1 MRFPVRT
8 VRTAAVGMAVA
19 AAALVTTPASAT
31 GHPAHDRSGAPVFV
45 QTDNPAG
52 NAVVA
57 YRRHADGTLSAAG
70 TYRTGGKGGVLDG
83 SVVDHLASQGSLT
96 YDRRHHLLYAVNA
109 GSDTVTVFA
118 IRGERLERV
127 QVISSGGDFPVSIAV
142 HGDQVFVANALDGGS
157 IQGYLRV
164 GDRLSKISSWH
175 RALGL
180 DPDAAP
186 QFTNTPGQVSFTPDG
201 SALVVTTKANGNS
214 IDVFPLS
221 RLGAPSAEPV
231 VNVEAGTVP
240 FGFTFDA
247 QGRLVVTQAG
257 PNAVA
262 TYRVGRDGKV
272 TAVGRKATG
281 QLATCWV
288 VRVGDRLYAS
298 NAGSG
303 TLSGFRDER
312 GALTP
317 LGDTAT
323 DGGTV
328 DTAAS
333 SDGRYL
339 YAQTGADGNVDEFR
353 VGRDGSLTAIGSVN
367 VPGAVGGEGIA
378 AL

>member
-1 MRFPVRT
+1 MRFPART
-8 VRTAAVGMAVA
+8 VRTAAVGIAVA
-19 AAALVTTPASAT
+19 AAALVTTPASAS
-31 GHPAHDRSGAPVFV
+31 GRPSQDRPGAPVFV
-45 QTDNPAG
+45 QTDNTDG

-57 YRRHADGTLSAAG
+57 YRRHADGTLAAAG
-70 TYRTGGKGGVLDG
+70 TYRTGGKGGVLEG
-83 SVVDHLASQGSLT
+83 SAVDHLASQGSLT
-96 YDRRHHLLYAVNA
+96 YDQRHHLLYAVNA

-118 IRGERLERV
+118 VHGERLERL
-127 QVISSGGDFPVSIAV
+127 QVIPSGGEFPVSIAV

-157 IQGYLRV
+157 IQGYVRV
-164 GDRLSKISSWH
+164 GNRLLKISSWH

-186 QFTNTPGQVSFTPDG
+186 QFTNTPGQISFTPDG
-201 SALVVTTKANGNS
+201 SELVVTTKANGNS
-214 IDVFPLS
+214 VDVFPLS

-231 VNVEAGTVP
+231 VNVEADTVP

-247 QGRLVVTQAG
+247 EGRLVVTQAG

-272 TAVGRKATG
+272 TAVDQQATG
-281 QLATCWV
+281 QMATCWV

-303 TLSGFRDER
+303 SLSGFRDEH
-312 GALTP
+312 GALTA

-339 YAQTGADGNVDEFR
+339 YAQTGQDGNIDEFR

-367 VPGAVGGEGIA
+367 VPGAVGGEGIV